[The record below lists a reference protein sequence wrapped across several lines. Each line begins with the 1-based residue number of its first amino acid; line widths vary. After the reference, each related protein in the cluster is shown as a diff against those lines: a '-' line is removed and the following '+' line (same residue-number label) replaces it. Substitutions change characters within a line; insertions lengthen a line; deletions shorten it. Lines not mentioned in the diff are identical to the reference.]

1 MQFEINTERLT
12 LKVLGKES
20 AHLVLDFYSRN
31 RDIFE
36 KYEPII
42 GDDFYTLNHQ
52 KKILEFEHN
61 NILKLSMV
69 RYWIFEKD
77 NPNKIIGTVSYRNI
91 VRPIYQSCTIGYKMD
106 RDYMNRGYCS
116 EAIAYTIPIIARD
129 LGIHRFEAL
138 ILPDNDPSIHMVKK
152 LGFQFEGV
160 LRDKIIIN
168 GQRLD
173 HCLYAYLANN

>member
-1 MQFEINTERLT
+1 MRFDFETDRLR
-12 LKVLGKES
+12 LKMLGKES
-20 AHLVLDFYSRN
+20 ADMVLDFYVRN

-42 GDDFYTLNHQ
+42 GDDFYTLSHQ

-61 NILKLSMV
+61 NILKMIMV

-77 NPNKIIGTVSYRNI
+77 SPNKIIGTVSYRNI

-106 RDYMNRGYCS
+106 RDYMNKGYCS
-116 EAIAYTIPIIARD
+116 EAISATIPIVANNFD
-129 LGIHRFEAL
+129 IHRFEAL
-138 ILPDNDPSIHMVKK
+138 ILPDNEASIHMVKK

-173 HCLYAYLANN
+173 HCMYSYLANN